1 VVATVGPLDKPAGFE
16 ARCVVGSRETEVVE
30 GHRCRLSV
38 SVVLG
43 RLRDGQVDDSDE
55 GFRSEAQ
62 TRHLGRLW
70 TVAAQ
75 GS

>member
-1 VVATVGPLDKPAGFE
+1 VVATVGHQDKQVGFGL
-16 ARCVVGSRETEVVE
+16 RCVVGSRKTEVGG

-62 TRHLGRLW
+62 TRHPGRLW
-70 TVAAQ
+70 TATAQ